1 MEGMVPDEE
10 RGVATLGGR
19 ASLPTMY
26 VENELNNSTVSN
38 AHLRFRKISHEA
50 PNSSNGR
57 FNPCY
62 GTPTTYCS
70 SPRANH
76 KTPDSGI
83 EVSSSSLDTS
93 PESLDNQSQSL
104 RFPPHRNLYES
115 ETGDVLGGKKASIQ
129 YGHDLKNLQA
139 KEETQRMLEVQAAKL
154 EKIIETLALKEGDS
168 EEVANEKKDLLLEKL
183 RESGHFASSKIE
195 PLDIDNVSP
204 PQDHEVIIE
213 KKPSPQIGPKLDD
226 ENNAPNSENP
236 EPVKIRRKRVILQSK
251 SANPLKEFRITE
263 LDGEKEDDPFRLL

>member
-19 ASLPTMY
+19 ASLPTIGA
-26 VENELNNSTVSN
+26 STQGDDVQ
-38 AHLRFRKISHEA
+38 ALIMGGKYEA
-50 PNSSNGR
+50 LAYGQKRRREVLESSGR
-57 FNPCY
+57 LL
-62 GTPTTYCS
+62 
-70 SPRANH
+70 
-76 KTPDSGI
+76 PD
-83 EVSSSSLDTS
+83 
-93 PESLDNQSQSL
+93 
-104 RFPPHRNLYES
+104 NLQS